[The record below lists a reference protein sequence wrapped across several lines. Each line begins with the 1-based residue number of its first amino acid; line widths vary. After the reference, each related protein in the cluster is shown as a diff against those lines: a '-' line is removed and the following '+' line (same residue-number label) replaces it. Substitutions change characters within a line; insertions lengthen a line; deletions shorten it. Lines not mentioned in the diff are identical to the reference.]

1 MIERGSLRSSRRK
14 FITLLAGAAAAWP
27 FAASAQ
33 QSVRIRRIAV
43 LASILSADDAEW
55 QARGTAFVQALQER
69 GWTDGRNLRIEYRW
83 GLGDVE
89 RVRKYASELV
99 ALTPDVLLAAGG
111 LAAEALRAATQTLP
125 IVFANVGDP
134 VSNGL
139 VASLARPGGNVT
151 GFMIYEFAFSAKYL
165 ELLKQVA
172 PRVTRA
178 AIIRTLGINV
188 GGLGAMQ
195 AVAPSLGV
203 ELTPFLI
210 RDVSDIN
217 PAITSFARG
226 PNDGMIVL
234 GDGARR
240 SLREPIIALAAAHRL
255 PAVYSIRRFVAEGG
269 LISYGPDRSEPYRLA
284 AGYVD
289 RILKGEKPADL
300 PVQQPTRFETVINL
314 KTARALGFD
323 IPANVF
329 ARADEVIE

>member
-1 MIERGSLRSSRRK
+1 M
-14 FITLLAGAAAAWP
+14 
-27 FAASAQ
+27 
-33 QSVRIRRIAV
+33 RRIAV
-43 LASILSADDAEW
+43 LVSVLPADDPEW
-55 QARGTAFVQALQER
+55 QARGTAFVQGLQER
-69 GWTDGRNLRIEYRW
+69 GWTDGRNVRIEYRW
-83 GLGDVE
+83 GLGDGE
-89 RVRKYASELV
+89 RVRRYAAELV
-99 ALTPDVLLAAGG
+99 ALAPDVLVAAGG

-134 VSNGL
+134 VGNGL
-139 VASLARPGGNVT
+139 VASLARPGGNIT
-151 GFMIYEFAFSAKYL
+151 GFMIYEFGFSAKYL

-172 PRVTRA
+172 PRVTRV
-178 AIIRTLGINV
+178 AIIRTLGISI

-195 AVAPSLGV
+195 AVAPSLGL

-210 RDVSDIN
+210 RDVSDVN

-226 PNDGMIVL
+226 PNDGLIVL
-234 GDGARR
+234 GDAARR
-240 SLREPIIALAAAHRL
+240 NQRDSIIALAAAHRL
-255 PAVYSIRRFVAEGG
+255 PAVYSLRRLVAEGG

-323 IPANVF
+323 IPASVF